1 MTILILIL
9 SVIVLAIVILIMLA
23 KYEAFEAVPLLKAIK
38 RNRTEEALALLRQ
51 GVDVNLTNKLE
62 ETPLICAA
70 FAGNLEVAK
79 VLVEAG
85 AGVNAQSI
93 PTRFSS
99 LMWAALKGYT
109 EIVRLLIEAGA
120 DVNVRDWDQNTPLI
134 KAALSGHQQAVEELL
149 AAGADINAWNK
160 DRDTAL
166 TSAILMKHTGVA
178 HTMIKAGAEVNS
190 INKRGES
197 ALVLLLHTQQYETA
211 AAFFDDLMLAGV
223 DIHATNA
230 EGSSALTAAVTA
242 ALREQ
247 AKGSHPLLNVIRR
260 LVKAGADV
268 NLALAIANGAYAPE
282 FFDKHKREIINILS
296 GG

>member
-9 SVIVLAIVILIMLA
+9 SVIVLAIVILIILA

-51 GVDVNLTNKLE
+51 GADVNLTIELE

-93 PTRFSS
+93 PTRFSA
-99 LMWAALKGYT
+99 LLWAALKGYT

-120 DVNVRDWDQNTPLI
+120 DVN
-134 KAALSGHQQAVEELL
+134 
-149 AAGADINAWNK
+149 
-160 DRDTAL
+160 
-166 TSAILMKHTGVA
+166 
-178 HTMIKAGAEVNS
+178 S

-197 ALVLLLHTQQYETA
+197 ALVLFLHTQQYETA

-230 EGSSALTAAVTA
+230 EGSSALTSAVTA

-260 LVKAGADV
+260 LVKAGADI